1 LPECLAAEEKRWHP
15 ANMPC
20 FFREIWVYFLQKN
33 LIQCKLEDA
42 VNLPSSSRQPPG
54 VFKLLGHEIRWNIVT
69 LLTHSDYCGQE
80 LVRLLRQPQN
90 LLSYHLQ
97 LLHTQGVITER
108 RSTADERSIYYSLN
122 LDTLRTLY
130 FASADA
136 LHPALHMPQQEL
148 QELEMHLPVKQ
159 VRVLFLCTH
168 NSARSQMAEGILRH
182 MSQGNIEVFSAGS
195 TPSTIHPLAVQALAA
210 MGIDMSQHYAKHMN
224 EFQGQAFDY
233 IVTVC
238 DRIHESCPTFPGD
251 PEQIHWSFPD
261 PTAVEGS
268 EQERSR
274 AFEQIALQLTTRIR
288 YLLILIER
296 TYGNMGEKR
305 D

>member
-1 LPECLAAEEKRWHP
+1 MNIA
-15 ANMPC
+15 
-20 FFREIWVYFLQKN
+20 
-33 LIQCKLEDA
+33 
-42 VNLPSSSRQPPG
+42 SSSINPPG

-69 LLTHSDYCGQE
+69 LLTRSDYCGQE

-97 LLHTQGVITER
+97 LLHNQGVITER

-136 LHPALHMPQQEL
+136 LHPALSTQPQVL
-148 QELEMHLPVKQ
+148 HELEIHIPRKH

-182 MSQGNIEVFSAGS
+182 LSKGNIDAFSAGS
-195 TPSTIHPLAVQALAA
+195 IPTSTHPLAIQVLST
-210 MGIDMSQHYAKHMN
+210 MGIDSSHQRAKHMD
-224 EFQGQAFDY
+224 EFKSQSFDY

-238 DRIHESCPTFPGD
+238 DRIHETCPTFPGD

-261 PTAVEGS
+261 PAVVEGS
-268 EQERSR
+268 EQERYR
-274 AFEQIALQLTTRIR
+274 AFEQVAMQLTTRIR

-296 TYGNMGEKR
+296 KYGKMDEEQK
-305 D
+305 

>member
-1 LPECLAAEEKRWHP
+1 
-15 ANMPC
+15 MPTAS
-20 FFREIWVYFLQKN
+20 L
-33 LIQCKLEDA
+33 
-42 VNLPSSSRQPPG
+42 QPPS

-108 RSTADERSIYYSLN
+108 RSTADERSIYYSLD

-148 QELEMHLPVKQ
+148 QELEMHLLRKR

-182 MSQGNIEVFSAGS
+182 LSKGSIEVFSAGS
-195 TPSTIHPLAVQALAA
+195 VPTSTHPLAIQVLST
-210 MGIDMSQHYAKHMN
+210 MGIDSSQQHAKHMD
-224 EFQGQAFDY
+224 EFKGQSFDY

-251 PEQIHWSFPD
+251 PEQIHWSFHD
-261 PTAVEGS
+261 PTTVEGS

-274 AFEQIALQLTTRIR
+274 AFEQVALQLTTRIR

-296 TYGNMGEKR
+296 KYGKMGEKQE
-305 D
+305 

>member
-1 LPECLAAEEKRWHP
+1 
-15 ANMPC
+15 M
-20 FFREIWVYFLQKN
+20 
-33 LIQCKLEDA
+33 
-42 VNLPSSSRQPPG
+42 SSSSLQLPA
-54 VFKLLGHEIRWNIVT
+54 VFKLLGHEIRWNIVK

-80 LVRLLRQPQN
+80 LVRLVRQPQN

-97 LLHTQGVITER
+97 LLHAQGVITER

-136 LHPALHMPQQEL
+136 LHPALHLSQQGL
-148 QELEMHLPVKQ
+148 QEMEIHVLRKQ
-159 VRVLFLCTH
+159 IRVLFLCTH

-182 MSQGNIEVFSAGS
+182 LSNGNIEVFSAGS
-195 TPSTIHPLAVQALAA
+195 TPTSIHPLAIQVLST
-210 MGIDMSQHYAKHMN
+210 MGLDSGQQHVKHMD
-224 EFQGQAFDY
+224 EFKGQSFDY

-261 PTAVEGS
+261 PTVVQGS

-274 AFEQIALQLTTRIR
+274 AFEQVALQLTTRIR
-288 YLLILIER
+288 YLLVLIER
-296 TYGNMGEKR
+296 KYGKMDEKQP
-305 D
+305 